1 MKRNLLAE
9 MKRFGLTHADISSQI
24 GITERALQKKIAGES
39 DFYFREVESIRD
51 RFFPQ
56 FKLEYLMHDDP
67 STPS

>member
-9 MKRFGLTHADISSQI
+9 MKRFGLTHAEVCASI

-39 DFYFREVESIRD
+39 DFYFREIETIRD

-56 FKLEYLMHDDP
+56 YKLEYLMHNDP
-67 STPS
+67 AE